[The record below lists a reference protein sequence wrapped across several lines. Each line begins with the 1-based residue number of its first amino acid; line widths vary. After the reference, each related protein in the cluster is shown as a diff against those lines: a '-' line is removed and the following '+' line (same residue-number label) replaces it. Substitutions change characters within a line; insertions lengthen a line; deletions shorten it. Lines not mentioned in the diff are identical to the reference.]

1 MTPGLARLN
10 ALSPEEAADELRDC
24 CGSSRWVS
32 AMLAGRPF
40 ASVVALISA
49 ARDAWQGTGPADW
62 DEAFA
67 HHPRIGERRAA
78 AAVSA
83 QARDWSAGEQ
93 GAAISSDAATRT
105 ELAEAVASYER
116 RFGRIYMVCASGLS
130 AGELLAD
137 IGARLR
143 NDPEHERRVAMRE
156 QGKITALRLR
166 KLVGAEEES

>member
-10 ALSPEEAADELRDC
+10 ALPPAEAADELRAC

-32 AMLAGRPF
+32 AMLACRPF
-40 ASVVALISA
+40 ASVGALISA
-49 ARDAWQGTGPADW
+49 AADAWQATGPADW

-83 QARDWSAGEQ
+83 RARDWSAREQ
-93 GAAISSDAATRT
+93 GAAAPSDPATRT
-105 ELAEAVASYER
+105 ALAEAGTEYER
-116 RFGRIYMVCASGLS
+116 RFGRIYIVCASGRS

-137 IGARLR
+137 IEARLR
-143 NDPEHERRVAMRE
+143 NDPEHERTVAMRE
-156 QGKITALRLR
+156 QEKITALRLR
-166 KLVGAEEES
+166 KLVGVEEES

>member
-10 ALSPEEAADELRDC
+10 ALPPAEAADELRAC

-49 ARDAWQGTGPADW
+49 ADDAWPATGPADW

-78 AAVSA
+78 AAVSPRE
-83 QARDWSAGEQ
+83 RDWSAGEQ
-93 GAAISSDAATRT
+93 SAANSSDAATHT
-105 ELAEAVASYER
+105 ALAEAVASYER
-116 RFGRIYMVCASGLS
+116 RFGRIYIVCASGRS
-130 AGELLAD
+130 AGELLVD
-137 IGARLR
+137 VEARLR
-143 NDPEHERRVAMRE
+143 NDPEHERAVAMRE
-156 QGKITALRLR
+156 QGEITRLRLR
-166 KLVGAEEES
+166 KLVGAEES